1 MIQFYAVPAAGAR
14 LDYSHDYT
22 GAMGWWQDR
31 VLPRMV
37 DNSLSIEPIM
47 AERRRACAALHGR
60 VVELGFGSGLN
71 IAALPSAVTSLTA
84 IEPSSGAWD
93 LSEPRRTASALDIIR
108 GGLDGQDI
116 AEPDA
121 SFDSALTTFTL
132 CTIPDAQ
139 QALAEVRR
147 VLRPGG
153 TLAFLEHGLAP
164 SRRVARWQR
173 RLEPIQRRVAGGCHL
188 SRDIPALISEAGFT
202 VTSLDQRYLP
212 GSVISRPWIYGYNGS
227 ATCPKEPR

>member
-1 MIQFYAVPAAGAR
+1 MATPTATAATVRINNLSPDIPATMIQFYAVPAAGSR

-84 IEPSSGAWD
+84 IEPSSGGWD
-93 LSEPRRTASALDIIR
+93 LAERGTAAAALDILRR
-108 GGLDGQDI
+108 GLGG
-116 AEPDA
+116 DA
-121 SFDSALTTFTL
+121 
-132 CTIPDAQ
+132 
-139 QALAEVRR
+139 
-147 VLRPGG
+147 
-153 TLAFLEHGLAP
+153 
-164 SRRVARWQR
+164 
-173 RLEPIQRRVAGGCHL
+173 
-188 SRDIPALISEAGFT
+188 
-202 VTSLDQRYLP
+202 
-212 GSVISRPWIYGYNGS
+212 
-227 ATCPKEPR
+227 

>member
-1 MIQFYAVPAAGAR
+1 
-14 LDYSHDYT
+14 
-22 GAMGWWQDR
+22 MGWWQDR

-47 AERRRACAALHGR
+47 AERRRVCAALHGR

-84 IEPSSGAWD
+84 IEPSSGAWE
-93 LSEPRRTASALDIIR
+93 LSEPRRSASGLDVIR
-108 GGLDGQDI
+108 GSLDGQDI

-132 CTIPDAQ
+132 CTIPNAQ

-173 RLEPIQRRVAGGCHL
+173 RLEPVQRRVAGGCHL

-212 GSVISRPWIYGYNGS
+212 GPVISRPWIYGYNGS
-227 ATCPKEPR
+227 ATRPKEPR

>member
-1 MIQFYAVPAAGAR
+1 MEQFYAERMACAR
-14 LDYSHDYT
+14 YDYSHGYT

-47 AERRRACAALHGR
+47 AERRRTCAALYGR

-71 IAALPSAVTSLTA
+71 IAALPWAVTSLTA
-84 IEPSSGAWD
+84 IEPSAGAWE
-93 LSEPRRTASALDIIR
+93 LSEPRRSASALDIIR
-108 GGLDGQDI
+108 GSLDGEDI
-116 AEPDA
+116 AELDA

-132 CTIPDAQ
+132 CTIPDAHR
-139 QALAEVRR
+139 ALAEVRR

-173 RLEPIQRRVAGGCHL
+173 FLEPIQRRVAGGCHL
-188 SRDIPALISEAGFT
+188 TRDIPELIGDAGFT

-212 GSVISRPWIYGYNGS
+212 GPAISRPWIYGYSGN
-227 ATCPKEPR
+227 ATRS

>member
-1 MIQFYAVPAAGAR
+1 TSRAR
-14 LDYSHDYT
+14 HDSSRDYT

-84 IEPSSGAWD
+84 IEPSPGAWE
-93 LSEPRRTASALDIIR
+93 LSEPRRSASGLDIIR
-108 GGLDGQDI
+108 GSLDGQDI

-132 CTIPDAQ
+132 CTIPNAQ
-139 QALAEVRR
+139 QALEIGRASCRGRGEV
-147 VLRPGG
+147 G
-153 TLAFLEHGLAP
+153 
-164 SRRVARWQR
+164 
-173 RLEPIQRRVAGGCHL
+173 
-188 SRDIPALISEAGFT
+188 
-202 VTSLDQRYLP
+202 
-212 GSVISRPWIYGYNGS
+212 
-227 ATCPKEPR
+227 